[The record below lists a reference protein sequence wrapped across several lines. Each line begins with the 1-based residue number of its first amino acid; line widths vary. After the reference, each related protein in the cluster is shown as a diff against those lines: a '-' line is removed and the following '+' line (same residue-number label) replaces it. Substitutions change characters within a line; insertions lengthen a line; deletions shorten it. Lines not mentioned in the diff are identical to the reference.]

1 MKQLTASLP
10 PSLPVQLPCCCCR
23 ELGRLLR
30 VNVMGY
36 DYTGYGVCSGQPSI
50 AATCCDISALL
61 QSLEADHGVKRH
73 TVVLYGQS
81 VGSGPTVS
89 CLVSRCIRLLCTLRK
104 AMVCASHVCM

>member
-1 MKQLTASLP
+1 MQASSRTSLTAAAAYLAAV
-10 PSLPVQLPCCCCR
+10 LALCCPAAACR

-36 DYTGYGVCSGQPSI
+36 DYTGYGVSSGQPSI
-50 AATCCDISALL
+50 AATCCDVSRVL
-61 QSLEADHGVKRH
+61 QCLESDFDIKRQ

-89 CLVSRCIRLLCTLRK
+89 D
-104 AMVCASHVCM
+104 

>member
-1 MKQLTASLP
+1 MLP
-10 PSLPVQLPCCCCR
+10 HR

-50 AATCCDISALL
+50 AATCCDISAML
-61 QSLEADHGVKRH
+61 QSLETDHGIKRH

-89 CLVSRCIRLLCTLRK
+89 ACADAA
-104 AMVCASHVCM
+104 AMAYSH